1 MTRLVWQ
8 LVGTLLLV
16 GFMLKYWWL
25 IVLVAAAVILYRRG
39 PGWWAAHQA
48 SVAAEKRRLAA
59 IAARADQQHA
69 WVLAGDP
76 RGTYGAEITVAAEG
90 EPDRR
95 RGASDLLLP
104 SARQLNS
111 HGGGPRRVGRFF

>member
-25 IVLVAAAVILYRRG
+25 IVLVVAAVIVVKHA
-39 PGWWAAHQA
+39 PGWWAAHE
-48 SVAAEKRRLAA
+48 AAVDAEERRLAG

-69 WVLAGDP
+69 WVMAGDP
-76 RGTYGAEITVAAEG
+76 RGTYGAG
-90 EPDRR
+90 D
-95 RGASDLLLP
+95 
-104 SARQLNS
+104 
-111 HGGGPRRVGRFF
+111 HGGVKRSRSHH